1 MAVSGTHNGW
11 RFDRG
16 NSRLDFYYRGTRV
29 GHANAT
35 GLTSAGTLTIDGAS
49 TLTGA
54 VTATSSVTSNLT
66 GNAFIAPTGNV
77 ALGNPGAFAT
87 TQPQGAVVMGG
98 SSLSGIAPVG
108 AITTAGAVF
117 ASDTVVRK
125 IIAAGTASN
134 VET

>member
-1 MAVSGTHNGW
+1 LPNRTSPYGLRYSGVFKNQVNGRTQLYDDGVLNQTMA
-11 RFDRG
+11 D
-16 NSRLDFYYRGTRV
+16 
-29 GHANAT
+29 AA
-35 GLTSAGTLTIDGAS
+35 LTLAGAS
-49 TLTGA
+49 SGGSTQSLSGA
-54 VTATSSVTSNLT
+54 YTSTVVGS
-66 GNAFIAPTGNV
+66 AFVAATGNV
-77 ALGNPGAFAT
+77 VIGNPGVFAT

-98 SSLSGIAPVG
+98 SSLGGIAPVG

>member
-1 MAVSGTHNGW
+1 MAASATHNGW
-11 RFDRG
+11 RYDPS

-29 GHANAT
+29 GHIAASAVVFTQGAT
-35 GLTSAGTLTIDGAS
+35 GTTWTGTGDVTLSGAGSDFVSAA
-49 TLTGA
+49 
-54 VTATSSVTSNLT
+54 
-66 GNAFIAPTGNV
+66 GNV
-77 ALGNPGAFAT
+77 QIGNPGTFGT

-98 SSLSGIAPVG
+98 SSLSGIAPAG
-108 AITTAGAVF
+108 SITTAGAVF